1 MQSDFNNTLS
11 EIESYQNT
19 YATYWAVARSTA
31 AEPRGNT
38 SKGVEDFNLKAKAR
52 TQDCGIL
59 AIQGHLAHKKQPL
72 PPP

>member
-19 YATYWAVARSTA
+19 YATYWAVTISTA

-38 SKGVEDFNLKAKAR
+38 SNYFKDFHLKAKAS
-52 TQDCGIL
+52 TWL
-59 AIQGHLAHKKQPL
+59 
-72 PPP
+72 